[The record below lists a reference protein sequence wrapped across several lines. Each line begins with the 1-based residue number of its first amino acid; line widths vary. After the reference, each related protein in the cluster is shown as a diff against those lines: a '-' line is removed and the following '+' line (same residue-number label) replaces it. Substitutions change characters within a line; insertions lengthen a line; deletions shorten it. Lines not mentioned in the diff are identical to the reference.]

1 MVSKGD
7 RDIVD
12 QRLAET
18 LDLFQ
23 PTAHQERT
31 AQEAAEKAGQ
41 GRVPKSRTY
50 EGQKPAFAFRIRPAD
65 NDRVTTL
72 AEEMDVTKDALAAG
86 LMRAV
91 LDAIEEGR
99 LLLTVK
105 RQAVQRRDTM
115 GRLRTWVRMT
125 VRGEWANPAE

>member
-1 MVSKGD
+1 MVSKAE
-7 RDIVD
+7 REIVD
-12 QRLAET
+12 RRLAET

-23 PTAHQERT
+23 PTAHQEQM
-31 AQEAAEKAGQ
+31 AEEATDKAGQ

-65 NDRVTTL
+65 NDRITVL

-86 LMRAV
+86 LMRSA
-91 LDAIEEGR
+91 LDAVEEGR

-105 RQAVQRRDTM
+105 RRAVQRRDTM
-115 GRLRTWVRMT
+115 GRLRTWVKMT
-125 VRGEWANPAE
+125 VRGEWTNPAE

>member
-1 MVSKGD
+1 MVSKAD

-12 QRLAET
+12 RRLAET

-23 PTAHQERT
+23 PTAHQQWT
-31 AQEAAEKAGQ
+31 AEESTEKARQ

-50 EGQKPAFAFRIRPAD
+50 EGQKPAFAFRIRPVD
-65 NDRVTTL
+65 NDRIAAL

-86 LMRAV
+86 LMRAA
-91 LDAIEEGR
+91 LDAVAEGR

-105 RQAVQRRDTM
+105 RQAVQRRDEM

-125 VRGEWANPAE
+125 VRGQWANPAE

>member
-1 MVSKGD
+1 MVSKAE

-12 QRLAET
+12 RRLAET

-31 AQEAAEKAGQ
+31 AEEATDKAGQ

-65 NDRVTTL
+65 NDRITAL

-86 LMRAV
+86 LMRAA
-91 LDAIEEGR
+91 LDAVEEGR

-105 RQAVQRRDTM
+105 RRAVQRRDTM
-115 GRLRTWVRMT
+115 GRLRTWVKMT
-125 VRGEWANPAE
+125 VRGEWTNPAE

>member
-1 MVSKGD
+1 MVSKAD

-23 PTAHQERT
+23 PTARQQWT
-31 AQEAAEKAGQ
+31 AEESTEKARQ

-50 EGQKPAFAFRIRPAD
+50 ERRKPAFAFRIRPAD
-65 NDRVTTL
+65 NDRIAAL
-72 AEEMDVTKDALAAG
+72 AEEMDVTRDALAAG

-91 LDAIEEGR
+91 LDAVEQGR

-105 RQAVQRRDTM
+105 RQAVQRRDAM
-115 GRLRTWVRMT
+115 GRLRTWIRMT

>member
-1 MVSKGD
+1 MVSKAD

-18 LDLFQ
+18 LNLFQ

-31 AQEAAEKAGQ
+31 AAEAAVKAGQ

-91 LDAIEEGR
+91 LDAVEEGR

>member
-1 MVSKGD
+1 MVSKAE

-12 QRLAET
+12 RRLAET

-23 PTAHQERT
+23 PTAHQE
-31 AQEAAEKAGQ
+31 QAAEEATDKAGK

-65 NDRVTTL
+65 NDRITAL
-72 AEEMDVTKDALAAG
+72 AEEMDVTKDSLAAG
-86 LMRAV
+86 LMRAA
-91 LDAIEEGR
+91 LDAVEEGQ

-105 RQAVQRRDTM
+105 RRAVQRRDTM
-115 GRLRTWVRMT
+115 GRLRTWVKMT
-125 VRGEWANPAE
+125 VRGEWTNPAE